1 VTKSKFVPVN
11 YKVPELPDS
20 TYRPAEMDVR
30 SIEAGIVKYFN
41 PILHH
46 SYFQILVDLITK
58 LQLPTSVDNLQKK
71 INKAFDAHFEALHIF
86 LEDPLPADVVLEL
99 ATHSLSGALRS
110 ATSAGIGFSKD
121 RKSIAREDVD
131 DFLRCYGCDDFSI
144 EIFWKIFLKDELRE
158 GGKKTRS
165 IAVGQLHMWI
175 YAMKY
180 LGGLYFFM
188 RDTKPAWA
196 GFGMT
201 DRIDDWT
208 EKFQDWNE
216 NAETY
221 GFDIKGQDSK
231 MSPGFV
237 EFIELF
243 LKRHSPVEHWK
254 GIEWVLD
261 QSFTSKKVVDYMG
274 RILQFSQGEMSGFP
288 LTILMNTFHNL
299 FIHVCHEVAME
310 FINGV
315 KDESKLKVIVGDD
328 TIMQTVDPELF
339 IQVAKIIGHDTTTEK
354 GTLFNGVTFLSMKL
368 RKVGTNIACYYANLD
383 KMYASLVYT
392 TGGTDE
398 YFQKLCSFIN
408 LLTFAPKGSIE
419 HTWLQNINIHA
430 QYLLTLG
437 EVSKG
442 IAGAYKPIYL
452 VKRSRYG
459 YQ

>member
-1 VTKSKFVPVN
+1 
-11 YKVPELPDS
+11 
-20 TYRPAEMDVR
+20 
-30 SIEAGIVKYFN
+30 
-41 PILHH
+41 
-46 SYFQILVDLITK
+46 
-58 LQLPTSVDNLQKK
+58 
-71 INKAFDAHFEALHIF
+71 
-86 LEDPLPADVVLEL
+86 
-99 ATHSLSGALRS
+99 
-110 ATSAGIGFSKD
+110 
-121 RKSIAREDVD
+121 
-131 DFLRCYGCDDFSI
+131 
-144 EIFWKIFLKDELRE
+144 
-158 GGKKTRS
+158 
-165 IAVGQLHMWI
+165 
-175 YAMKY
+175 
-180 LGGLYFFM
+180 
-188 RDTKPAWA
+188 
-196 GFGMT
+196 
-201 DRIDDWT
+201 
-208 EKFQDWNE
+208 
-216 NAETY
+216 
-221 GFDIKGQDSK
+221 
-231 MSPGFV
+231 
-237 EFIELF
+237 
-243 LKRHSPVEHWK
+243 
-254 GIEWVLD
+254 
-261 QSFTSKKVVDYMG
+261 
-274 RILQFSQGEMSGFP
+274 